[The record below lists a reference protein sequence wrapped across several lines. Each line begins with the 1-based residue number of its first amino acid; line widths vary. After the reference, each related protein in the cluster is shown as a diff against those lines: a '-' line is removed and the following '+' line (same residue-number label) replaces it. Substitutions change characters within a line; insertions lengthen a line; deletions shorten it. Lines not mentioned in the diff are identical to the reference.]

1 MGFMV
6 MSRLNLL
13 RRLLCFTGGFFQNFA
28 QAFNAR
34 SEDYKKDIPIP
45 VVLTAF
51 SDRTFEFVAKTP
63 STSYLLKKAANIEKG
78 AKEPGTQTVA
88 TVSVKAVY
96 EIAKLKQTDPNL
108 QAVPLKSI
116 CKSIIAS
123 AKSMGV
129 KVV

>member
-51 SDRTFEFVAKTP
+51 SDRTFEFVAK
-63 STSYLLKKAANIEKG
+63 
-78 AKEPGTQTVA
+78 V
-88 TVSVKAVY
+88 
-96 EIAKLKQTDPNL
+96 
-108 QAVPLKSI
+108 
-116 CKSIIAS
+116 C
-123 AKSMGV
+123 
-129 KVV
+129 